1 MKIGLISKPEH
12 CRPHAKA
19 LKALGV
25 KVEVFGG
32 DPGLTIPSRVDALV
46 VRTCSISHSAFAI
59 AKTWERD
66 GGTVFYVEGA
76 KKAAKAVKEWMDM
89 TLRNLI
95 GQMMDKYGW
104 AHWYVLCKWS
114 PEDRKAIGY
123 VGYEKGIA
131 SLNHIT
137 PSGVRTA
144 ILSQARERKWR
155 KSHLSAANG
164 GSPGRPVQVWA
175 GPDADPKTLNAF
187 SNLAAQKK
195 AGKDHKYPDGVTVP
209 EYPLSADNIR
219 NLLNVPVS
227 DASIEPEEKPTT
239 PKKTTPKSDGA
250 ETKVQCESN
259 TQALLEVMSD
269 METLEGRL
277 EALREWGARGWEG
290 KQTLENRVEC
300 LESRVQCLEDRSV
313 GVLSLTAIEERI
325 SVLEESRGP
334 AKSQSTNPF
343 AVIEDFKRKL
353 SASGFRGTLTLTV
366 GEDG

>member
-1 MKIGLISKPEH
+1 MRIGLISKPEH

-144 ILSQARERKWR
+144 ILSQARERKWE

-187 SNLAAQKK
+187 SNLVAQKK
-195 AGKDHKYPDGVTVP
+195 AGNASEYPDGVT
-209 EYPLSADNIR
+209 
-219 NLLNVPVS
+219 VS

-300 LESRVQCLEDRSV
+300 LESRVQCLEDRSLPHRV
-313 GVLSLTAIEERI
+313 FLTAIEERI
-325 SVLEESRGP
+325 SVLEEGGGS

-343 AVIEDFKRKL
+343 EVIEDFKRKL